1 MTDRKFVTEEQFYAW
16 MGSDTLKVHDLTA
29 LLLEIINGHYP
40 VQVLRED
47 VLSYETE
54 GEAE

>member
-1 MTDRKFVTEEQFYAW
+1 MTERKFVTVDQFYAW
-16 MGSDTLKVHDLTA
+16 MGSDTLKVHDLTE
-29 LLLEIINGHYP
+29 LLLEVINGHYP

-54 GEAE
+54 EETK

>member
-1 MTDRKFVTEEQFYAW
+1 MTERKFVTVDQFYAW
-16 MGSDTLKVHDLTA
+16 MGSDTLKVHDLTE
-29 LLLEIINGHYP
+29 LLLEVITGHYP

-54 GEAE
+54 EETK